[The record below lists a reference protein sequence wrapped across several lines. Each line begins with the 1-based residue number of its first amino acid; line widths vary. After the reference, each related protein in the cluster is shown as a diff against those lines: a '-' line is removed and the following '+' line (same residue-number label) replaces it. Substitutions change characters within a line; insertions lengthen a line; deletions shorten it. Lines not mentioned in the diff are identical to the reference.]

1 MKRIYICIGL
11 IKKSFKVF
19 FDYWRFTKSID
30 FMIRITFLWF
40 LIIVKILFPKVEKFY
55 TIMAN
60 RLKKD
65 FIFNTTFGKFIGST
79 ENQWFVMQNN
89 YEPDLQKIIIN
100 NTKKNIKKHNNV
112 FINIWSH
119 IWRWAIELAK
129 NYNYNI
135 IAFEPAPNTY
145 YTLRCNVVLSNLEIK
160 IKTYNMWLW
169 NKDWNLKFEYF
180 KQHDW
185 WSHIITDDSRYT
197 GLWEIIDIPV
207 KKLDTSKLI
216 SNSELDNTRLIMID
230 VEWYELD
237 VLKWM
242 KESLKKLKDID
253 IIVEIF
259 ENNKNKNETIR
270 LMTDLWYK
278 AKQIDRMDWLF
289 SK

>member
-1 MKRIYICIGL
+1 MKKLHICISL
-11 IKKSFKVF
+11 IKKSFKVL
-19 FDYWRFTKSID
+19 FDYWKFTKNID

-65 FIFNTTFGKFIGST
+65 FIFNTTFGKFIGNT
-79 ENQWFVMQNN
+79 KNQRFVMQKN
-89 YEPDLQKIIIN
+89 YEPDLKKIIIN
-100 NTKKNIKKHNNV
+100 NTKNNTKDNNI

-145 YTLRCNVVLSNLEIK
+145 YTLRCNIVLSNLETK
-160 IKTYNMWLW
+160 IKTYNIWLW
-169 NKDWNLKFEYF
+169 DKDWNLEFEYF
-180 KQHDW
+180 EQHDW
-185 WSHIITDDSRYT
+185 WSHIITENSIYT
-197 GLWEIIDIPV
+197 GSWKKISIPV
-207 KKLDTSKLI
+207 MRLDTSNLI
-216 SNSELDNTRLIMID
+216 SDYELDNTRLIMID

-242 KESLKKLKDID
+242 KELLKKLSDVD

-259 ENNKNKNETIR
+259 EHNKNKDETIR
-270 LMTDLWYK
+270 LMKDLWYN
-278 AKQIDRMDWLF
+278 AKQIDWMDWLF
-289 SK
+289 FK